1 MSDDIAEVKERIDI
15 ADVVRRYV
23 ELRPVGGRLVGVCPF
38 HHETKGSFNVHSD
51 KGYYHCFGCQA
62 SGDVIDFYS
71 RINGVGFREALEQ
84 LAAEAGVELK
94 KSPNPEA
101 GAKRKKR
108 KACMAM
114 HDLAAQYYQ
123 EELVRPGGKI
133 AIDYLKNR
141 GISGLSAKN
150 FSIGYAPDAWHGL
163 AQYLEHNGFT
173 QAEIVE
179 SGLLV
184 ERNEKVWDRFRDRIM
199 FPIADISGQMV
210 AFGARILRDGEP
222 KYLNSADSP
231 IYKKGNHL
239 YGLFQ
244 ARPTLSRTRSALVT
258 EGYMDVV
265 TLHQFGFTNA
275 CGVLGTALTPN
286 QTKRLA
292 GLCTTVTLLFD
303 GDAPGRTAARK
314 SAEMF
319 LAAGLTCRVA
329 LMPEGEDV
337 DSLLQTQGKS
347 ALDERLEAALDGL
360 DYCLEMVRRDLSP
373 KEMVEWVRNF
383 FAGLADKGLAAA
395 YIPKVSLGLGMAEA
409 DLRTSVLGSLSGTSK
424 SESTPTVAPTVYR
437 GSASSNKK
445 VEGNAVRSTSAR
457 RDEMEI
463 VEFAVR
469 HPETIIDLAE
479 KGMLLVLSSDF
490 MRHLWDKLVAAAKC
504 GQIAELFSRLDEAER
519 AFWAQCELKGP
530 MSESDMQTRNAEIL
544 RFIEKTSRQQMK
556 RDVLEA
562 MHKAR
567 ASGDVRSEKE
577 LFAQYMDLLGGDNEQ
592 PQGNPAD

>member
-1 MSDDIAEVKERIDI
+1 MADTIAEVKERIDI
-15 ADVVRRYV
+15 ADIVRRYV

-51 KGYYHCFGCQA
+51 KGFYHCFGCQA

-71 RINGVGFREALEQ
+71 RINGLGFREALEQ
-84 LAAEAGVELK
+84 LAAEAGVELDRA
-94 KSPNPEA
+94 PNPEA

-108 KACMAM
+108 KTCLAM
-114 HDLAAQYYQ
+114 HELAAAFYR
-123 EELVRPGGKI
+123 EELVRPGGSG
-133 AIDYLKNR
+133 AVEYLKAR
-141 GISGLSAKN
+141 GMDGKTAKVFGL
-150 FSIGYAPDAWHGL
+150 GYAPDAWR
-163 AQYLEHNGFT
+163 ALEQHLERHGFT
-173 QAEIVE
+173 PAEMVE
-179 SGLLV
+179 AGLLV
-184 ERNEKVWDRFRDRIM
+184 ERDGKVWDRFRGRVM
-199 FPIADISGQMV
+199 FPIADISGQVV

-337 DSLLQTQGKS
+337 DSLLQSHGKV

-360 DYCLEMVRRDLSP
+360 EYCLEMVKRDLAP
-373 KEMVEWVRNF
+373 KEMVAWVRNF
-383 FAGLADKGLAAA
+383 FAGLADTGLAAA
-395 YIPKVSLGLGMAEA
+395 YIPKVALGLGMAEA
-409 DLRTSVLGSLSGTSK
+409 ELRTTVLGRAAVK
-424 SESTPTVAPTVYR
+424 PPTAATQTVNTR
-437 GSASSNKK
+437 AAKTAS
-445 VEGNAVRSTSAR
+445 VR
-457 RDEMEI
+457 RDETEI
-463 VEFAVR
+463 VEFAIR
-469 HPETIIDLAE
+469 HPETIGDLAE
-479 KGMLLVLSSDF
+479 KGTLLVLSSDF
-490 MRHLWDKLVAAAKC
+490 MRHLWDKLVVAAKC
-504 GQIAELFSRLDEAER
+504 NQIAELFSRLDEAER

-530 MSESDMQTRNAEIL
+530 MSEKDMQTRYAEIV
-544 RFIEKTSRQQMK
+544 RFIAKMSRKQMI

-562 MHKAR
+562 MRHAR
-567 ASGDVRSEKE
+567 ASGDARSEKE

-592 PQGNPAD
+592 PQRNPAD